1 MRMLTSPTIQT
12 DAEHVAYLHLISI
25 LHTRGLLHKIY
36 KDLEISRYRSKTLI
50 EINGSSTKGQWSA
63 ELRRFTQD
71 DGASGFEQHDRK
83 LQENHSSGGH
93 IPIEAFEDTDM
104 YLRDIG
110 NLAFDNA
117 HNFCARL
124 GLVPVI
130 NVSEEWSPISP
141 RGDRTLHCIL
151 QVKLPDHQISVTVRA
166 PVADKELQEQEQVA
180 FTRFNKE
187 MHDCHTIRALEAS
200 QERDSQTSLTLENAE
215 QFVRFLR
222 SKADTRLARKKR
234 GRYREVR
241 IRSNGII
248 IGTGCSISKVK
259 AKRAA
264 WLATAVNMAKE
275 SPELLD
281 AYFDS
286 AEVKLS
292 RAIAIAETSR
302 GNTKSGRKG
311 CNMQENASNR
321 HRISKKHLS
330 PPVRHPTLMTHLS
343 RPIQHGTSKR
353 MPSRIRDPS
362 TRPSTGLK
370 QRDSCWP
377 SVRTIWPTFRSL
389 PRPAAASTTPP
400 SYATRRKSRP

>member
-1 MRMLTSPTIQT
+1 
-12 DAEHVAYLHLISI
+12 
-25 LHTRGLLHKIY
+25 
-36 KDLEISRYRSKTLI
+36 
-50 EINGSSTKGQWSA
+50 
-63 ELRRFTQD
+63 
-71 DGASGFEQHDRK
+71 
-83 LQENHSSGGH
+83 
-93 IPIEAFEDTDM
+93 M

-130 NVSEEWSPISP
+130 NVSEEWSPLSP

-215 QFVRFLR
+215 QFVRFSR

-259 AKRAA
+259 AQRAA

-302 GNTKSGRKG
+302 GNTKRRRKG
-311 CNMQENASNR
+311 EDAINR

-353 MPSRIRDPS
+353 MPSRIRSPS
-362 TRPSTGLK
+362 TRPPTGLK
-370 QRDSCWP
+370 LRDSSWP

-400 SYATRRKSRP
+400 SYATRRKSRA